1 MILKGGGNYHSTG
14 IVEVVWKSVTVILNF
29 CFTPSI
35 TYHDS
40 LHGFRTGRSTGTASL
55 EVKLIQK
62 KMTMLEEVLYIIF
75 LDLHKV
81 YYALESSSLM
91 EILEGYGVGP
101 RDLFLL

>member
-1 MILKGGGNYHSTG
+1 M
-14 IVEVVWKSVTVILNF
+14 VLNF

-40 LHGFRTGRSTGTASL
+40 LHGFWSGRSTGTASL

-62 KMTMLEEVLYIIF
+62 AIYMLEEVLNIIF
-75 LDLHKV
+75 LDLHKL
-81 YYALESSSLM
+81 YDALERSRIM

-101 RDLFLL
+101 MDLFLL